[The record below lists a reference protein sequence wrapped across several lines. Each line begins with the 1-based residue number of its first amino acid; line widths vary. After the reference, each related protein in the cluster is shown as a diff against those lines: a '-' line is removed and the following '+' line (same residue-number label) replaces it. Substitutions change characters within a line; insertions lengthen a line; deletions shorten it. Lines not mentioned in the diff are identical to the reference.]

1 MTEKTL
7 SYLGLCRRAGKL
19 ALGHDAVAE
28 AVRTGKAKLCLLT
41 NDASPRHKRELDV
54 AQNAVPVIGMPV
66 SAQELSFAIGKKVCV
81 LAVTDDGFAKTVLK
95 QFEEEAT

>member
-7 SYLGLCRRAGKL
+7 SYFGLCRRAGKL

-28 AVRTGKAKLCLLT
+28 AVRTGRAKLCLLT
-41 NDASPRHKRELDV
+41 QDASPRHKRELE
-54 AQNAVPVIGMPV
+54 AARNAVAIRLLPVT
-66 SAQELSFAIGKKVCV
+66 SQELSFSIGKKVCV
-81 LAVTDDGFAKTVLK
+81 LAVTDEGFAKTIQK

>member
-28 AVRTGKAKLCLLT
+28 SVRTGSAKLCLLT
-41 NDASPRHKRELDV
+41 SDASPRHKRELDAAHNTV
-54 AQNAVPVIGMPV
+54 KVFEMPV
-66 SAQELSFAIGKKVCV
+66 TAQELSFAIGKKVCV
-81 LAVTDDGFAKTVLK
+81 LAVTDDGFAKAVQK

>member
-28 AVRTGKAKLCLLT
+28 AVRSNKAKLCLLT
-41 NDASPRHKRELDV
+41 SDASPRHKKELD
-54 AQNAVPVIGMPV
+54 AANATVPVLSMPIA
-66 SAQELSFAIGKKVCV
+66 SQELSFAIGKKVCV
-81 LAVTDDGFAKTVLK
+81 LAVLDDGFAKAVQK
-95 QFEEEAT
+95 QFEEEVT

>member
-1 MTEKTL
+1 MTQKTL

-28 AVRTGKAKLCLLT
+28 AVRTGTAKMCLLT
-41 NDASPRHKRELDV
+41 EDASPRHKRELD
-54 AQNAVPVIGMPV
+54 AANTQADIILLQIT
-66 SAQELSFAIGKKVCV
+66 SQELSYSIGKKVCV
-81 LAVTDDGFAKTVLK
+81 LAVTDDGFAKALKK

>member
-19 ALGHDAVAE
+19 ALGHDAVAQ
-28 AVRTGKAKLCLLT
+28 AVRSDTAKVCLLT
-41 NDASPRHKRELDV
+41 EDASPRHKREIEA
-54 AQNAVPVIGMPV
+54 AQTNAQILSMPIT
-66 SAQELSFAIGKKVCV
+66 AQELSYAIGKKVCV
-81 LAVTDDGFAKTVLK
+81 LAILDDGFAKAFKK